1 MSNHYAITPTSSQ
14 EDGNRN
20 SPGRTKSWNT
30 KSGRKPWLN
39 SPDDNPNG
47 GHNPPFRSNSD
58 NHVLHTPQFA
68 PKQVYDPKSKLTM
81 PYSPGGGD
89 DSFMDNFGEPAQ
101 SFDDLWDESVHA
113 GDPAVVTPNPPL
125 TPKSAPIPNTAASKS
140 PELDTSR
147 FAKKKAS
154 EQPRPSGELDT
165 NRSAKKQPELDTSKF
180 AKPAL
185 APATAISTA
194 QQFAKDNDRKP
205 SATTAMAKPAAAEKR
220 KPSLKKPP
228 PNPKEMDT
236 SKFAKS
242 PKTPTAAATATAKKR
257 GSEID
262 TPKYAKGSRAPP
274 NTPVSVS
281 LSDRKKNPIK
291 HPRKP
296 KRSSQKKPSPKS
308 GDSKKKPAAAGAPG
322 DAAALQKQLDRVTF
336 LQKRQFD
343 QLSSLKKML
352 LQSRTKE
359 KESVK
364 SSEEWQT
371 KAEIND
377 EKLASLQKH
386 LDQSQNELHLSKQKL
401 KRAQSTS
408 AALAVGGTA
417 AGVGVGAVDARRTA
431 ELEDELAEKDARI
444 AQLEQQI
451 ERKQQQAAQNNGEE
465 VVAQLQA
472 KQDKIAE
479 LELRLQEM
487 EGVHK
492 EETVQLQNSMEI
504 TESKLRKKIDQMEKV
519 HVEMDEMREQLTTA
533 NSSIEQLEEERNY
546 SRAKMAE
553 LQDMVSSKG
562 GISDTDKELMDR
574 AAEISNLTAKLGTAE
589 GKVHDRDDK
598 IFKVEETLKSINDLV
613 KQLSD
618 CFVAEDEEAK
628 KNQEVLLESAE
639 SPSQASSLLL
649 MTMMNMLDSLK
660 AKMVTLQKERDDMNA
675 KASDRGI
682 QLAESHIRVDKLRTE
697 LRRMRA
703 ERERAMH
710 GRGRGRG
717 RGAPGRGQPAGRGLP
732 NGRGQPNG
740 GRGQQAPR
748 HPSHQNGTQQGRGG
762 QGRGWNATSANNVV
776 MNNQSEKDRMAIST
790 RSQPAA
796 PAPQQNRFMNFL
808 RGNLTQ
814 ESAGQGKPQDQ
825 NSRPVAV
832 QM

>member
-1 MSNHYAITPTSSQ
+1 MSNRYAITPTSSQ
-14 EDGNRN
+14 EDGNHN
-20 SPGRTKSWNT
+20 SLARTKSWNT
-30 KSGRKPWLN
+30 RSGRKPWLN

-47 GHNPPFRSNSD
+47 GHSPPFRSNSD

-68 PKQVYDPKSKLTM
+68 PKQVVDPRSKLTM
-81 PYSPGGGD
+81 PCSPGGGD
-89 DSFMDNFGEPAQ
+89 NDSFMDNFGEPAQ
-101 SFDDLWDESVHA
+101 SFDDLWDESVRTS
-113 GDPAVVTPNPPL
+113 DPAVVTPNPPV
-125 TPKSAPIPNTAASKS
+125 TPKQAPLPKPAPNKSAELDTSRFVKKKPPPPATTTAQKKTAG
-140 PELDTSR
+140 ELDTSR
-147 FAKKKAS
+147 FAKNSDK
-154 EQPRPSGELDT
+154 
-165 NRSAKKQPELDTSKF
+165 
-180 AKPAL
+180 
-185 APATAISTA
+185 
-194 QQFAKDNDRKP
+194 
-205 SATTAMAKPAAAEKR
+205 KPAATTEMDSSKKK
-220 KPSLKKPP
+220 KPAPKKPP
-228 PNPKEMDT
+228 PTSKEMDT

-242 PKTPTAAATATAKKR
+242 PKTPTAAAAASATAKKR
-257 GSEID
+257 GSD
-262 TPKYAKGSRAPP
+262 TVTPKYAKGSRAPP
-274 NTPVSVS
+274 NTPVGVESIS
-281 LSDRKKNPIK
+281 ERKKNPIK

-296 KRSSQKKPSPKS
+296 KRSSQRKTPSRTKS
-308 GDSKKKPAAAGAPG
+308 GDSKKKAATAGTG

-336 LQKRQFD
+336 LQKRQYD

-352 LQSRTKE
+352 LSSRTKE

-364 SSEEWQT
+364 SSEEWKT
-371 KAEIND
+371 KAEDNE
-377 EKLASLQKH
+377 EKVAALQKQ

-417 AGVGVGAVDARRTA
+417 ASVGVGAADARRIG
-431 ELEDELAEKDARI
+431 EMEDELAEKDARI

-451 ERKQQQAAQNNGEE
+451 ERKQQQAGQTNGEE
-465 VVAQLQA
+465 VAAQLQA

-479 LELRLQEM
+479 LEQRLQEM
-487 EGVHK
+487 EASQK
-492 EETVQLQNSMEI
+492 EETVQLQHSLEI
-504 TESKLRKKIDQMEKV
+504 TESKLRKKMDQMEKV

-562 GISDTDKELMDR
+562 GTISDTDKELMDR

-598 IFKVEETLKSINDLV
+598 IFKVEETLRSINDLV

-618 CFVAEDEEAK
+618 GFVADDEEEK

-639 SPSQASSLLL
+639 SPSQTSSLLL

-675 KASDRGI
+675 KAADRGI

-703 ERERAMH
+703 ERERAMQ

-717 RGAPGRGQPAGRGLP
+717 RGAPGRGQPAGRVPP

-740 GRGQQAPR
+740 GRGQPAQR
-748 HPSHQNGTQQGRGG
+748 HASHQNGTQQGRGAP
-762 QGRGWNATSANNVV
+762 GRGWHATSANPVV

-814 ESAGQGKPQDQ
+814 ESAGQDQ
-825 NSRPVAV
+825 SSRPVAV